1 MSLEE
6 RLRAIADYGA
16 KKEATKFWRVAAS
29 MAVLEAIHDLA
40 KLINPE
46 KAKDWPTPEERF
58 SKWNEWVMKR

>member
-1 MSLEE
+1 MSWEDALEKANE
-6 RLRAIADYGA
+6 YQA

-40 KLINPE
+40 KLIDPE

-58 SKWNEWVMKR
+58 NKWNKWLNE